1 MTNRFPGTVQRVCG
15 GEGVGRLAGRVRAS
29 GQLWVSGRVARGV
42 VLMLCMGSAA
52 MVAVQAP
59 RALAQTQAQRV
70 LDGKVENSAGAG
82 MKATVYLKDGHT
94 LAVRSYV
101 AGDDGTYRF
110 GQLAQN
116 ADYEVWAEANG
127 KKSSTRNIS
136 SFDTR
141 NEFHIMLKIDTK

>member
-1 MTNRFPGTVQRVCG
+1 MV
-15 GEGVGRLAGRVRAS
+15 
-29 GQLWVSGRVARGV
+29 
-42 VLMLCMGSAA
+42 CMGWMA
-52 MVAVQAP
+52 VLAVQASQGF
-59 RALAQTQAQRV
+59 AQTQAQRV

-94 LAVRSYV
+94 LSVRSYV
-101 AGDDGTYRF
+101 VSDDGTYRF

-116 ADYEVWAEANG
+116 ADYEVWAEADG
-127 KKSSTRNIS
+127 KKSPTRNIS